1 MADDQI
7 EQTEPS
13 ENQTED
19 QADSISLDS
28 IKEAIDELYTFR
40 DNYYVK
46 NPSASE
52 GKRNEDVEVKLK
64 RVLQLLEACEGAL
77 EKADRA
83 RFHMLKG
90 KALNIREDYSPEAH
104 EALSRAVKLNPKLAE
119 AWNELGECYW
129 KQGQT
134 VKARNCFEGIL
145 KVTKD
150 KVSLRNLSM
159 VLRQVGETEEEK
171 LKNICDSVTKAKE
184 ALELDIED
192 GKSWSILGNA
202 YMAVFFSGAQ
212 KAASLQQAMTAYSR
226 ALEDPRMHCCS
237 ELYHNRAVLFQHQ
250 EDYQKALE
258 QLEQACSVEPHWNLP
273 REKAENLRVHLKRLS
288 DTVSHKGN
296 LKPRRIRALLQG
308 FKVHQIAG
316 LEPAK
321 LRDLSLG
328 KNPGRLIAVKVACSV
343 LSQERYP
350 YSTCVLD
357 EDGDCFVVNIYNMA
371 DGRGF
376 VIGDDLVIPEPYLYQ
391 VQVNHQGHV
400 FSFPSIRVDSPVD
413 VVVNGKPLSSDSR
426 APLQLRVH
434 IKKD

>member
-226 ALEDPRMHCCS
+226 A
-237 ELYHNRAVLFQHQ
+237 

-308 FKVHQIAG
+308 FKVHRIAG

-350 YSTCVLD
+350 
-357 EDGDCFVVNIYNMA
+357 
-371 DGRGF
+371 
-376 VIGDDLVIPEPYLYQ
+376 
-391 VQVNHQGHV
+391 
-400 FSFPSIRVDSPVD
+400 
-413 VVVNGKPLSSDSR
+413 
-426 APLQLRVH
+426 
-434 IKKD
+434 